1 MPVPAKRKNPSTST
15 PSRPPTKKPT
25 TSALAGRPRQGAN
38 GNILSFFKKVDGP
51 LPPKKHPEGGDLRK
65 FGFTKGPRPSRTNAL
80 GVDLFYVD
88 GDEDED
94 RESYSTDGGDSPRKR
109 VGSRTW
115 EDEDMADLFGPASTQ
130 EQKEILEQEIEEPD
144 EGSVASE
151 ADGLPPVRACTPP
164 PPLDMQEVG
173 KVPIAETAVD
183 VLQDD
188 ACPFSFDDPF
198 EEPGVHK
205 DVHIAPPSAPRNN
218 HPSGPFLFGEDEI
231 PESVK
236 HGMPL
241 LPLGPNDILNDDEFI
256 EDEGMENFDEEQEG
270 RWKDA
275 EEDEM
280 EEYGEEI
287 GEEKLNRQFMEQEQL
302 DEAAFLASLG
312 PVDEGGGKA
321 NCTVSCPI
329 CDVDLTDYTEDIVS
343 RHVNSCLDEKPVP
356 LPTREQIPLKF
367 QEPPTAKAPLHP
379 SRPAQSNP
387 FAHPSVATT
396 TPSAFSKI
404 MATNAEDRAWKEAA
418 DEETRSRG
426 KRSFQRTCPFYK
438 ILPNLNVA
446 VDAFRYGAV
455 EGTNAYFLSHFHSD
469 HYIGLSSSWDHGPI
483 YCSRVTANLCRRK
496 LRVDPQYIKE
506 LEYEKKT
513 SIPGT
518 GASVTMIDANHCPG
532 SSLFL
537 FEKMIPSP
545 RGTRFQRILH
555 CGDFRASAKHLRHP
569 LLSVA
574 KKNKIDICYLDTT
587 YLNPKYAFPPQREV
601 IEACMELCI
610 SLDREVEEGKEL
622 GFGESRKEGGG
633 IEKFTISK
641 TPTTVDSATAEMGA
655 DKQKPRARTK
665 GKLLVIVGTYSIGKE
680 RICMGIAEALD
691 CKIYA
696 PANKQRIC
704 AALEDP
710 ELNSRLTSDPLAAQ
724 VHMTPLM
731 EIRPETLREYLS
743 SFKQRFTKIVG
754 FRPSGWN
761 YRPPNSRFVESPQV
775 QTVLHSH
782 AWRSEYG
789 VAQMVP
795 QRGSTADVKCFG
807 VPYSEHSS
815 FRELTAFCCALDIV
829 RIIPTVNV
837 GSAKSRE
844 KMKMWFEKWAAEKK
858 KNGFYTLEDGKDVL

>member
-1 MPVPAKRKNPSTST
+1 MPVPAKRKTPSTTT
-15 PSRPPTKKPT
+15 PSRPPAKKPT
-25 TSALAGRPRQGAN
+25 TSAGKPRPGAN

-88 GDEDED
+88 GDEEEGL
-94 RESYSTDGGDSPRKR
+94 ESYSTDGDSPRKR

-115 EDEDMADLFGPASTQ
+115 EDENMADLFGPSSTQ
-130 EQKEILEQEIEEPD
+130 EQREILEQEIEEPN

-151 ADGLPPVRACTPP
+151 VDGLPPVQACTPP
-164 PPLDMQEVG
+164 PPLDAQEDE
-173 KVPIAETAVD
+173 KKSAEEAAVD
-183 VLQDD
+183 TIQEDT
-188 ACPFSFDDPF
+188 CPFSFDDPIEEPDAYQHAHARPSSVPRSPHNPIPFSF
-198 EEPGVHK
+198 EEKVAESTKH
-205 DVHIAPPSAPRNN
+205 DVSLPPSEHN
-218 HPSGPFLFGEDEI
+218 GTF
-231 PESVK
+231 
-236 HGMPL
+236 
-241 LPLGPNDILNDDEFI
+241 NDDDFI
-256 EDEGMENFDEEQEG
+256 EDEDMENFDDEQEG

-275 EEDEM
+275 EEDDIED
-280 EEYGEEI
+280 EGEEM
-287 GEEKLNRQFMEQEQL
+287 GEERLNRKFMEQEEL

-312 PVDEGGGKA
+312 PVDESGGKVK
-321 NCTVSCPI
+321 CTVSCPI
-329 CDVDLTDYTEDIVS
+329 CDVDLSGYTEDIVS
-343 RHVNSCLDEKPVP
+343 RHVNSCLDGKP
-356 LPTREQIPLKF
+356 LPLPAREPIPLEA
-367 QEPPTAKAPLHP
+367 QEPSPAKTPLHP

-387 FAHPSVATT
+387 FAHSSITTT

-513 SIPGT
+513 PIPGT
-518 GASVTMIDANHCPG
+518 GGASVTMIDANHCPG

-574 KKNKIDICYLDTT
+574 KKNKIDMCYLDTT
-587 YLNPKYAFPPQREV
+587 YLNPKYAFPPQRQV

-610 SLDREVEEGKEL
+610 SLDREAEEGKEL

-633 IEKFTISK
+633 IEKFTVSK
-641 TPTTVDSATAEMGA
+641 TAATVDSATAE
-655 DKQKPRARTK
+655 DKPKPRVRTK

-680 RICMGIAEALD
+680 RICMGIAEALN

-696 PANKQRIC
+696 PTNKQRIC

-775 QTVLHSH
+775 QTVLHSP

-795 QRGSTADVKCFG
+795 QRGSTSDVKCFG

-858 KNGFYTLEDGKDVL
+858 KNGFYTLEDERDVL

>member
-1 MPVPAKRKNPSTST
+1 MPLPAKRKTPSTST
-15 PSRPPTKKPT
+15 PSKTPAKRPS
-25 TSALAGRPRQGAN
+25 TSALGSKGRPGAN
-38 GNILSFFKKVDGP
+38 GNILNFFKKVDGP
-51 LPPKKHPEGGDLRK
+51 APPGKNPNGNHDLRK
-65 FGFTKGPRPSRTNAL
+65 FGFTKGPRPARVGAL
-80 GVDLFYVD
+80 GVDLFYAD
-88 GDEDED
+88 GDDDED
-94 RESYSTDGGDSPRKR
+94 GSNPGDSPRKN
-109 VGSRTW
+109 SEYRTW
-115 EDEDMADLFGPASTQ
+115 QDDDMTDLFGPPGTQ
-130 EQKEILEQEIEEPD
+130 QREILEAEEIDDNSD
-144 EGSVASE
+144 ESDE
-151 ADGLPPVRACTPP
+151 DQLPPIRACTPP
-164 PPLDMQEVG
+164 PPLSTEV
-173 KVPIAETAVD
+173 VPENN
-183 VLQDD
+183 L
-188 ACPFSFDDPF
+188 CPFSFDDPV
-198 EEPGVHK
+198 EEPAGPGDISTASVSNTN
-205 DVHIAPPSAPRNN
+205 DFG
-218 HPSGPFLFGEDEI
+218 PSGPFMLEEEELPNI
-231 PESVK
+231 PA
-236 HGMPL
+236 HPPQT
-241 LPLGPNDILNDDEFI
+241 LPSETDYGLNDDDFI
-256 EDEGMENFDEEQEG
+256 EDEGMENFDEEQDR

-275 EEDEM
+275 EDDDIDDE
-280 EEYGEEI
+280 GEEV
-287 GEEKLNRQFMEQEQL
+287 GEEKLNRKFMEQEEL

-312 PVDEGGGKA
+312 PIDEGEGERK
-321 NCTVSCPI
+321 CTVSCPI
-329 CDVDLTDYTEDIVS
+329 CDVDLAGYKDDIVS
-343 RHVNSCLDEKPVP
+343 RHVNCCLDGKPIP
-356 LPTREQIPLKF
+356 LPPRDIKPAVALGEKSP
-367 QEPPTAKAPLHP
+367 EKAPLHP
-379 SRPAQSNP
+379 PRPAQSNP
-387 FAHPSVATT
+387 FAHPSVNTR

-404 MATNAEDRAWKEAA
+404 MASNAEDRAWKEAA
-418 DEETRSRG
+418 EEETRSRG

-469 HYIGLSSSWDHGPI
+469 HYIGLSSSWSHGPI
-483 YCSRVTANLCRRK
+483 YCSRVTANLCRRQ

-513 SIPGT
+513 QIPGT
-518 GASVTMIDANHCPG
+518 GGATVTMIDANHCPG

-587 YLNPKYAFPPQREV
+587 YLNPKYAFPPQRQV
-601 IEACMELCI
+601 IDACMELCV

-633 IEKFTISK
+633 IEKFTVAK
-641 TPTTVDSATAEMGA
+641 APTADDLTSGNNNNNYNNNSESAD
-655 DKQKPRARTK
+655 DKGEEGSRTK
-665 GKLLVIVGTYSIGKE
+665 TKTKGRLLVVVGTYSIGKE
-680 RICMGIAEALD
+680 RICMGIARALN

-704 AALEDP
+704 AALEDQ
-710 ELNSRLTSDPLAAQ
+710 ELNSRLTSDPHAAQ

-731 EIRPETLREYLS
+731 EIRPETLRDYLA
-743 SFKQRFTKIVG
+743 SFKQRFTKVVG

-775 QTVLHSH
+775 QTVLHSQ
-782 AWRSEYG
+782 AWRSDYG

-795 QRGSTADVKCFG
+795 QRGSTAEVKCFG

-829 RIIPTVNV
+829 RVIPTVNV

-858 KNGFYTLEDGKDVL
+858 KNGFYVLEEGRDVL